1 MKIILYHNVL
11 SFLQGCSWGRL
22 IPISAKRGRGL
33 CETGQFVPLLAPALG
48 KAFFKLFRDLVT
60 LAIKIR
66 GTHFLEKDIMPAAEA
81 LFWSAEL
88 NSREDQVFISAKLCW
103 QSANTLM
110 PDAWGSTWNQSLN
123 CGVFHLVVISSVNT
137 NKTYKRQI
145 HLSTRCQR
153 FSLGIFI
160 RGSNVSCS
168 HRGPR
173 LTGGNQ
179 DLVYCRWSF
188 LKCIFHFPPLRSFT
202 SVFNLY
208 KM

>member
-1 MKIILYHNVL
+1 MISYHNVLL
-11 SFLQGCSWGRL
+11 SFLQGEYYNMGWMFPYRQKEGRDR
-22 IPISAKRGRGL
+22 A
-33 CETGQFVPLLAPALG
+33 V
-48 KAFFKLFRDLVT
+48 AFFKLFRDLVT
-60 LAIKIR
+60 LAIKIEE
-66 GTHFLEKDIMPAAEA
+66 HFLEKDIMPTAEA

-88 NSREDQVFISAKLCW
+88 NSCEDQVFISSKLCW
-103 QSANTLM
+103 LSANTLM
-110 PDAWGSTWNQSLN
+110 PDAWGSTWNENLD
-123 CGVFHLVVISSVNT
+123 CGVFHLIVISSVNT
-137 NKTYKRQI
+137 NKTYKWQI

-168 HRGPR
+168 QQGPR
-173 LTGGNQ
+173 LTCGNQ

-202 SVFNLY
+202 SVFNSY